1 MERQMVLTCE
11 RDMAIFAGW
20 RVACGWRRPL
30 ALRVMR
36 GAILA
41 FGLPWKITNFP
52 IMSQCQRIAIGLGS
66 ECVYVAGGGSGRSGQ
81 CVSA

>member
-30 ALRVMR
+30 ALMVMR
-36 GAILA
+36 GLFWRFACR
-41 FGLPWKITNFP
+41 GK
-52 IMSQCQRIAIGLGS
+52 
-66 ECVYVAGGGSGRSGQ
+66 
-81 CVSA
+81 

>member
-1 MERQMVLTCE
+1 
-11 RDMAIFAGW
+11 MARGVW
-20 RVACGWRRPL
+20 VASPVGPDGDE
-30 ALRVMR
+30 

-41 FGLPWKITNFP
+41 FSLPWKITNFP